1 MTTGMLSPAGL
12 LSEPVLPRVSMCLH
26 DPSLSLSLPQRQ
38 LGLQPSN
45 FKPNQKL
52 SFQRTRESVFPNKT
66 VLNKGRAAG
75 GRLLRH
81 IHFAAFI

>member
-1 MTTGMLSPAGL
+1 MLSPACP
-12 LSEPVLPRVSMCLH
+12 LSEPVQPGVSTCLH
-26 DPSLSLSLPQRQ
+26 DPCPRLSLPQRQ
-38 LGLQPSN
+38 RGAPAFK
-45 FKPNQKL
+45 FKPNQQF

-75 GRLLRH
+75 GRPLRH

>member
-1 MTTGMLSPAGL
+1 MTTGMLSPAGP
-12 LSEPVLPRVSMCLH
+12 LSEPVQPRLSMCLH
-26 DPSLSLSLPQRQ
+26 ERSPSLSLLQRQ
-38 LGLQPSN
+38 RGAPAFK
-45 FKPNQKL
+45 FKPNQKF

>member
-1 MTTGMLSPAGL
+1 MTAGMLSPAGPL
-12 LSEPVLPRVSMCLH
+12 PEPVQPRLSVCLH
-26 DPSLSLSLPQRQ
+26 EPSPSLSLPQRQ
-38 LGLQPSN
+38 RGAPAFP
-45 FKPNQKL
+45 FKPNQNF